1 MKPALLI
8 LALYSSSALSIAAG
22 LYKWVDD
29 KGAVH
34 YSDNPPAVSQNAGVS
49 RLSRD
54 AQVVQAAES
63 VTDKA
68 ARLAAEQQKK
78 QQQAQL
84 REQQRADRALLE
96 RFHSPQEIDAERDRQ
111 LQEMAPGLAT
121 LNRQQQAATQRLSQL
136 QAEARAH
143 PAMPDGLA
151 SQISEQQQ
159 LLGGIREQLKLRQDD
174 MARLRARAEQ
184 DSRRLR
190 ELQATAP

>member
-8 LALYSSSALSIAAG
+8 LALYSSTCAAAG
-22 LYKWVDD
+22 LYKWQDD

-54 AQVVQAAES
+54 ARVLQPAES
-63 VTDKA
+63 VADKA

-84 REQQRADRALLE
+84 REQQRTDRALLE

-121 LNRQQQAATQRLSQL
+121 LNRQQQAAAQRLSQL

-151 SQISEQQQ
+151 SQISEQQR

-184 DSRRLR
+184 DGRRLR
-190 ELQATAP
+190 ELQSVTP